1 VALTSLDP
9 AALPAPRG
17 YSQIVVAGPG
27 GRTVFVAGQVAVD
40 SGGQLVAP
48 GDLPAQARQAFR
60 NLLAALDAAGAVIGD
75 VAKITWYV
83 VGYRPEMLPDLAAA
97 RAAVLGDHRPASTLI
112 GVQAL
117 VHPDYLVEVE
127 AIAII
132 D

>member
-1 VALTSLDP
+1 
-9 AALPAPRG
+9 
-17 YSQIVVAGPG
+17 
-27 GRTVFVAGQVAVD
+27 VAGQVAVD
-40 SGGQLVAP
+40 SGGQVVAP

-60 NLLAALDAAGAVIGD
+60 NLLAALDAAGAAIGD

-83 VGYRPEMLPDLAAA
+83 AGYRPEMLPDLAAA
-97 RAAVLGDHRPASTLI
+97 RAAVLGNHRPASTLI

-117 VHPDYLVEVE
+117 VHPDYLGEVE